1 MAAGLTE
8 PPPFEKNFYME
19 HPAVTG
25 LSDAEVK
32 VWRDR
37 HKIVVSDPRAPNP
50 VRTFIEAAFPEHITA
65 ECEAAGFDAPTAIQ
79 SQSWPIALSG
89 FDMIGLAS
97 TGSGKTLGF
106 ALPALV
112 HILVQ
117 DYLEAGDG
125 PIALMLAPTRELAVQ
140 IKTECDKFGA
150 SSGVKNTAVY
160 GGVPKGPQ
168 LRDLQQGIEIAIA
181 TPGRLLDFLDAGQT
195 NLRRTSY
202 VVLDEADR
210 MLDLGFEPQLR
221 RILER
226 TRPERQTLMWSAT
239 WPREVQA
246 LAREFLK
253 QPVMVTVNN
262 ASHLTASRNVSQHFE
277 VCSGERWN
285 GVSTALHTAPLHTAP
300 FTLRPSHCAPSHCAL
315 HTAPFTVRPSHCA
328 LHTAPF
334 TVRPSQC
341 ALPVRRYAA
350 SRSGTVPLQRSCDA
364 SPMAAAPSSSA
375 TPSAAASTFALSC
388 AAAGSLPSRSMVIS
402 HSKSVT
408 GSCSSSRAVARAFS
422 SRPTWPRA
430 ASTSKTCGPS
440 STTRRP
446 PRYPMHTCTCACPR
460 THAHQLRDAIAGT

>member
-341 ALPVRRYAA
+341 ALHSAPFLCAGMRRAGAA
-350 SRSGTVPLQRSCDA
+350 RCLCSDPATHPRWQPHHRLLQRQA
-364 SPMAAAPSSSA
+364 RLRAPS
-375 TPSAAASTFALSC
+375 
-388 AAAGSLPSRSMVIS
+388 
-402 HSKSVT
+402 H
-408 GSCSSSRAVARAFS
+408 
-422 SRPTWPRA
+422 
-430 ASTSKTCGPS
+430 
-440 STTRRP
+440 
-446 PRYPMHTCTCACPR
+446 
-460 THAHQLRDAIAGT
+460 